1 MMARFAQHLVE
12 GVLFS
17 LVVLLLIFWADILET
32 LLK

>member
-1 MMARFAQHLVE
+1 MMARISQHLVE

-17 LVVLLLIFWADILET
+17 VVVLSLIFWADILET